1 MLDKYNHKLYEKLK
15 NNQPIKIYEL
25 IYLTILALIYSI
37 INPYYEW
44 RINHLN
50 RKIAKLNYKNKQL
63 KARNKAKKK
72 KQ

>member
-25 IYLTILALIYSI
+25 IYIIILALIYSA

-50 RKIAKLNYKNKQL
+50 KKIAKLKAQNTQFNHNQKN
-63 KARNKAKKK
+63 NN
-72 KQ
+72 

>member
-25 IYLTILALIYSI
+25 IYITILALIYSI
-37 INPYYEW
+37 INPCYEW

-50 RKIAKLNYKNKQL
+50 KKIAKLNDKNKQL
-63 KARNKAKKK
+63 KTRKAEK
-72 KQ
+72 

>member
-25 IYLTILALIYSI
+25 IYITILALIYSI
-37 INPYYEW
+37 INPYYKW

-50 RKIAKLNYKNKQL
+50 KKIAKLNNKNKQL
-63 KARNKAKKK
+63 KARNT
-72 KQ
+72 QS